1 MRSSEILFGDRFYYR
16 GYYSFTCYSLLFVIK
31 QTSRKF
37 ITLFDTQ
44 LVKQYKANRVVI

>member
-1 MRSSEILFGDRFYYR
+1 MGSFEIVFGDPFYYR
-16 GYYSFTCYSLLFVIK
+16 GYCSFTCYSLLFVTK

-44 LVKQYKANRVVI
+44 LVKQYKANHVVI